1 MSDGL
6 ASGGSEPPD
15 PRVMDIYKLSVEM
28 ADRMSSRRAI
38 ANAFFLTVNTTLVA
52 VVGLRRPEDGS
63 ALLQVAVC
71 IAGIAVAACW
81 WFLLRNYRKLNE
93 AKFVVINKI
102 EADHL
107 PLTPFLDEWAIL
119 SEGDGS
125 KGKMAKVK
133 AGLRQLGNVE
143 RVVPIV
149 FGLLY
154 LMLLIGRLTLC
165 PTT

>member
-1 MSDGL
+1 ML
-6 ASGGSEPPD
+6 LRRRSGTPSPD
-15 PRVMDIYKLSVEM
+15 PRVMEVYKLTVEM
-28 ADRMSSRRAI
+28 ADRMSARRAV

-52 VVGLRRPEDGS
+52 VLGLRDETQGS
-63 ALLQVAVC
+63 SLLPISVC
-71 IAGIAVAACW
+71 VAGIAVASCW

-93 AKFVVINKI
+93 AKFAVINQI

-107 PLTPFLDEWAIL
+107 PVKPFLDEWAVL
-119 SEGDGS
+119 SEGDARGGRL
-125 KGKMAKVK
+125 KKVR

-154 LMLLIGRLTLC
+154 LMLLVGRLL
-165 PTT
+165 PW